1 MKRIENS
8 ELNKQNNDMASF
20 NDLGYCTRQESEQ
33 FTSANILEVTVA
45 TNGYQGGDSGHGS
58 RTYFSLE
65 DLGSTDMD
73 VRADR
78 GKVEIML
85 GGDCELQTFI
95 DALRWAA
102 DRLEE
107 MSKEG

>member
-1 MKRIENS
+1 
-8 ELNKQNNDMASF
+8 MASF
-20 NDLGYCTRQESEQ
+20 NDLSYCTKQESEQ
-33 FTSANILEVTVA
+33 FTSANIIEATVA

-65 DLGSTDMD
+65 DLASTDMD
-73 VRADR
+73 VRTGR

-95 DALRWAA
+95 EALRWAA
-102 DRLEE
+102 DKLEE